1 MLSSFFA
8 SPHPIAV
15 IKNIEQADEGKVIV
29 FDIVNSTE
37 GDAQGTALEGWEFVQ
52 TEVMTRAGIAV
63 HKYGAFIIPKTAEE
77 TPIVLAIKMSGLTY
91 VSENAAELEVGA
103 LVPLTVE
110 GGLHQVVN

>member
-1 MLSSFFA
+1 MLSSFFG

-37 GDAQGTALEGWEFVQ
+37 GDEKGTALEGWEFVQ
-52 TEVMTRAGIAV
+52 TQIMTEAGIAV
-63 HKYGAFIIPKTAEE
+63 HKYGAFIIPKTAKE
-77 TPIVLAIKMSGLTY
+77 TPIALSIKMAGLTY
-91 VSENAAELEVGA
+91 VSETVEKLEIGA

-110 GGLHQVVN
+110 GGLH